1 MNQRELE
8 LAVSRG
14 IAADRSRRKANSKGV
29 WWMLIGFAAIVLLAI
44 LLFAVWSWRA
54 GIAEKRQQ
62 HEGVQRIEA
71 MIDSISP

>member
-1 MNQRELE
+1 
-8 LAVSRG
+8 
-14 IAADRSRRKANSKGV
+14 
-29 WWMLIGFAAIVLLAI
+29 MLIGFAAIVLLAI